1 MAKPVAVTEQTFDAE
16 VLKSDLPVLVDFWAE
31 WCGPCRMVA
40 PIVEE
45 LAAEYAG
52 RVKVTKVDVDSNQNL
67 AIRYK
72 IMGIPTLGVF
82 KGGEM
87 IERIVGFMPK
97 PELKRRLEG
106 SLGADPKKSS

>member
-45 LAAEYAG
+45 LAGEYAG
-52 RVKVTKVDVDSNQNL
+52 RVKVAKVDVDGNQNL

-82 KGGEM
+82 MGGEM
-87 IERIVGFMPK
+87 VERLVGFMPK
-97 PELKRRLEG
+97 PELKRRLDG
-106 SLGADPKKSS
+106 AIGADPKKNS